1 MESISLT
8 TLADEQLA
16 QARQAHSGRAAHTI
30 HGGHALELR
39 QTVVALAAGQGLAE
53 HDSPG
58 EATLQVLR
66 GHVRL
71 TAGDE
76 AWDGRAGDYVTI
88 PPSRHALESV
98 EDSVVILTVVKTIPS
113 AQRAPVAGGYTART

>member
-8 TLADEQLA
+8 SLAAEQLTAA
-16 QARQAHSGRAAHTI
+16 QKAHSGRAAHTI

-39 QTVVALAAGQGLAE
+39 QTLVALVAGQQLHE
-53 HDSPG
+53 HESPG
-58 EATLQVLR
+58 EATLQVLE

-76 AWDGRAGDYVTI
+76 AWEGKTGDYVTI
-88 PPSRHALESV
+88 PPRRHALESI
-98 EDSVVILTVVKTIPS
+98 EDSVVMLTVVKNVP
-113 AQRAPVAGGYTART
+113 AA

>member
-8 TLADEQLA
+8 RLASEKLTE
-16 QARQAHSGRAAHTI
+16 ARQARSGRAAHTI
-30 HGGHALELR
+30 HGGHTHELR
-39 QTVVALAAGQGLAE
+39 QTVLALLGGHELAE

-58 EATLQVLR
+58 QATLQVLS

-76 AWDGRAGDYVTI
+76 AWDGTTGDYVVI
-88 PPSRHALESV
+88 PPQRHALKAV
-98 EDSVVILTVVKTIPS
+98 EDSVVVLTVLKSFP
-113 AQRAPVAGGYTART
+113 AP

>member
-8 TLADEQLA
+8 GLASEKLA
-16 QARQAHSGRAAHTI
+16 EARRAPSGRSAHTI

-39 QTVVALAAGQGLAE
+39 QTVVALVAGQGLSE

-58 EATLQVLR
+58 EATLQVLQ

-71 TAGDE
+71 TADGE
-76 AWDGRAGDYVTI
+76 AWEGKAGDYVII
-88 PPSRHALESV
+88 PPQRHALESLD
-98 EDSVVILTVVKTIPS
+98 DSVIMLTVVKNVPS
-113 AQRAPVAGGYTART
+113 A

>member
-1 MESISLT
+1 MESVSLT
-8 TLADEQLA
+8 DIAAEQLA
-16 QARQAHSGRAAHTI
+16 AARQAHSGRASHTI

-39 QTVVALAAGQGLAE
+39 QTVVALASGHELAE

-58 EATLQVLR
+58 EATLQVLE

-76 AWDGRAGDYVTI
+76 TWEGRSGDYVTI
-88 PPSRHALESV
+88 PARRHSLRSL
-98 EDSVVILTVVKTIPS
+98 EDSVVVLTVVKNIPS
-113 AQRAPVAGGYTART
+113 A